1 MSWKQLAE
9 IDAFGTSLFQNLCC
23 RQVSRFIP
31 EVMFEEKGAA
41 EKHFVAVIPRN
52 DIKVYVYLDSAE
64 IVSCG
69 LNIRFERAD
78 SATPEDLTMRLIKA
92 LSNAF

>member
-9 IDAFGTSLFQNLCC
+9 IDAFGTSLFQNICC
-23 RQVSRFIP
+23 RQVSKFIP
-31 EVMFEEKGAA
+31 EVMFEERGAE
-41 EKHFVAVIPRN
+41 EKYFVAGILRN

-64 IVSCG
+64 IVSPS
-69 LNIRFERAD
+69 LNNRFERAD